1 MWLNLYYKNNTI
13 NVLFFGHHIV
23 FSYDIKLKDEIMDNL
38 QLKNIIFLD
47 IDGVLNNST
56 TLDSVFGC
64 VGIDD
69 VLVKRL
75 KKIVETT
82 EAEIFLVSSW
92 KYGWYKDAE
101 QKQNQDIFANH
112 LDTKLYQHGLKITDK
127 VESDGDM
134 LDERG
139 KLIKGFLQT
148 SKVKNFVILDDIVFD
163 YISEGFEN
171 NLVLTY
177 SKFGLTEEDVKKA
190 IEILQR
196 PSNDGV

>member
-1 MWLNLYYKNNTI
+1 MNKQELKK
-13 NVLFFGHHIV
+13 IV
-23 FSYDIKLKDEIMDNL
+23 
-38 QLKNIIFLD
+38 FLD

-69 VLVKRL
+69 VLVERL

-112 LDTKLYQHGLKITDK
+112 LDAKLYQHGLKITDK
-127 VESDGDM
+127 VESDGDT

-139 KLIKGFLQT
+139 KRIKGFLQT

-163 YISEGFEN
+163 YISEGFED